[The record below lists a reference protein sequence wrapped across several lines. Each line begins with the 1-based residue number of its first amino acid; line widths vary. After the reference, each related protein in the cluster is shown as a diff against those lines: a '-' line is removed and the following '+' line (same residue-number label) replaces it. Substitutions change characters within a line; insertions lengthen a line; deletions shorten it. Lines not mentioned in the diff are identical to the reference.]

1 MLGGTCF
8 TPQKNHNRPNSSGR
22 CGCFAWNLCS
32 PPQKNK
38 NKIHRVNP
46 HATPEATRHSHR
58 KHTSRRRGS
67 QRGAKPPT
75 PHSQPRAAG
84 KRWKTTAHAGRAAA
98 AARRRT
104 LTRRGGAPPPE
115 HLHLFTL
122 SDMSPSPLLARPPA
136 PSSPSTYPSL
146 PPRRCAPA
154 VASAALRVAPATASR
169 APFSR

>member
-1 MLGGTCF
+1 MFYTTEESQPSKQFWTVWMLRLELVF
-8 TPQKNHNRPNSSGR
+8 TTQK
-22 CGCFAWNLCS
+22 
-32 PPQKNK
+32 K
-38 NKIHRVNP
+38 KIKSTVSIPTPHQRP
-46 HATPEATRHSHR
+46 HATATGNTQAGDVAARE
-58 KHTSRRRGS
+58 
-67 QRGAKPPT
+67 PPT
-75 PHSQPRAAG
+75 PQSQPRAAG